1 MEKILV
7 FLDEDD
13 KISTFLESCKLK
25 VYFKANEKWNIEKE
39 VGIECS
45 KLKSINDIRQ
55 YFLSL
60 AKSINNCKIVVVNK
74 AMGIP
79 YNVFY
84 GLDYSIWELDGDIK
98 SHLDNIIKKELENIN
113 KIMEKDKE
121 QYYTKISE
129 GSYVVDLIELQIKN
143 PEISSKKAIR
153 PILKEEDFKILQV
166 KCYHIPPWIKCELQD
181 KMDMNITKINDN
193 NYLLNITK
201 S

>member
-1 MEKILV
+1 MEKISV
-7 FLDEDD
+7 FQDKDN

-25 VYFKANEKWNIEKE
+25 VYFKANEKWSIEKE
-39 VGIECS
+39 VGVDCS
-45 KLKSINDIRQ
+45 NLKSINDMRK

-60 AKSINNCKIVVVNK
+60 AKSINDCKIVVVNK

-84 GLDYSIWELDGDIK
+84 GLDYSVWELDGEIEG
-98 SHLDNIIKKELENIN
+98 HLDNIIKKELENIN
-113 KIMEKDKE
+113 NIMEKDKE
-121 QYYTKISE
+121 KYYTKISE

-153 PILKEEDFKILQV
+153 PILKEKDFKNLQV
-166 KCYHIPPWIKCELQD
+166 KCCHIPPWIKCELQD
-181 KMDMNITKINDN
+181 KMDMKITEIKDN